1 MCFRSRLMCVT
12 AVAALMVLAGCATQ
26 RPVLYP
32 NAKYKQAGPEVAKK
46 DIDDCINMAE
56 SQGIHAGG
64 GDRVG
69 RGAATGAIVGGAV
82 GAGVGAVRG
91 DVGGRAAAG
100 AAGGAA
106 GGAASG
112 AVRSGEPDSVYK
124 GFVQRCLREK
134 GYDVIGWK

>member
-1 MCFRSRLMCVT
+1 MRFSLHATCLT
-12 AVAALMVLAGCATQ
+12 AVAALMLLAGCATQ

-32 NAKYKQAGPEVAKK
+32 NAKYKQVGPEVAQK

-69 RGAATGAIVGGAV
+69 RGAATGAVVGGAV

-91 DVGGRAAAG
+91 DIGGRAAAG